1 MFRISRTKD
10 KGWSISSQELPALFC
25 LALVSSPFRNRL
37 SESGLAGLFA
47 SIFIVE
53 HKDRTSFERVCTD
66 LSLDLNFT
74 WSIGDSLRSDIK
86 PALAAGLGAFWIS
99 QATWTYENADEENH
113 DRLIRLKSIS
123 QLPRA
128 LRKVEQSRDV
138 HL

>member
-1 MFRISRTKD
+1 M
-10 KGWSISSQELPALFC
+10 
-25 LALVSSPFRNRL
+25 
-37 SESGLAGLFA
+37 AGLFA